1 LESEGSI
8 YTKPTFL
15 IAVIV
20 VLVFLLFGIIAP
32 DAFGEITGIVFDT
45 MIEYLG
51 WSFILGASIFLI
63 VILFL
68 LLSPFGHV
76 KLGLDEDEP
85 AYSTPVW
92 LAMLFS
98 CGMGIGLLFWGVSE
112 PIWHYIWPPF
122 GEAGTEA
129 AMHVAM
135 RYSFFHWGFHPWA
148 IYSVVAG
155 SLAYFSYRKGLP
167 MLLSSCLEPI
177 LGRKG
182 IEGPWGI
189 LVNVI
194 GVFATL
200 FGLGTSL
207 GLGAMQ
213 LAAGL
218 DSLFGIPS
226 TPMLYV
232 FIVAVITI
240 AAVISTYT
248 GIDRGIKYLSQLNII
263 VAVLLVLL
271 VFILG
276 PTLFILN
283 LFTHSVGEYV
293 QNIISMSFNIDA
305 AGAGT
310 EGWIGAW
317 TVFYWA
323 WWIAWAPFVG
333 TFIARISKGRT
344 IRNFVIGVM
353 LVPVF
358 VSMVWFAVFG
368 GAALYAEHF
377 GPGGIADA
385 VNQDSALGFFS
396 LLAQFPAA
404 SLLILV
410 AMFSVTVFFITSS
423 DSGTFVNGMLTSGG
437 ALNPPVPL
445 RITWGLLEGA
455 VAAIL
460 LFTGGLGALQTA
472 SVVGGFPFMIIMFL
486 MIYCLLKSIAA
497 ESREGTLL
505 PDKKRLYDTLKELKA
520 GK

>member
-1 LESEGSI
+1 MEREGSL
-8 YTKPTFL
+8 YAKPTFL

-20 VLVFLLFGIIAP
+20 VVIFLLFGVLAP
-32 DAFGEITGIVFDT
+32 GAFGEIAGIVFDI
-45 MIEYLG
+45 MIDYFG
-51 WSFILGASIFLI
+51 WAFILGASIFLF

-68 LLSPFGHV
+68 LISPLGQV
-76 KLGLDEDEP
+76 KLGLDDDEP
-85 AYSTPVW
+85 VYKTSVW

-112 PIWHYIWPPF
+112 PIWHYMWPPF

-148 IYSVVAG
+148 IYSIVAG

-182 IEGPWGI
+182 IEGGWGVLI
-189 LVNVI
+189 NVI

-218 DSLFGIPS
+218 ESLFGIPS
-226 TPMLYV
+226 NPALYV
-232 FIVAVITI
+232 IIVVVITL

-248 GIDRGIKYLSQLNII
+248 GIDRGIKYLSQLNIV
-263 VAVLLVLL
+263 VALMLLLM

-283 LFTHSVGEYV
+283 FFTHAVGEYV
-293 QNIISMSFNIDA
+293 QNIISMSFSIDA

-310 EGWIGAW
+310 EGWIGSW

-344 IRNFVIGVM
+344 IRNFVVGVM

-377 GPGGIADA
+377 GPGGIGEA
-385 VNQDSALGFFS
+385 VSQDSALGFFS

-404 SLLILV
+404 SLLIVV

-423 DSGTFVNGMLTSGG
+423 DSGTYVNSMLTSGG
-437 ALNPPVPL
+437 ALNPPVQL

-455 VAAIL
+455 IAAIL

-472 SVVGGFPFMIIMFL
+472 SVVGGFPFMIIMFF
-486 MIYCLLKSIAA
+486 MVYCLLKALIA

-505 PDKKRLYDTLKELKA
+505 PDKKRLYETLKELKEV
-520 GK
+520 K